1 MEITF
6 TLNSLYTGATY
17 VAGPFDIS
25 GTTCDGST
33 YWLVTGATKAQLAT
47 GVTINTIYDNI
58 SGGTITSGGECA
70 GTTQAWQTGII
81 CPSSGVELQVYAKD
95 INTFT
100 PQNATVTY
108 SINGGFAVNM
118 VTLEPLPSNC
128 GLIYTITGLSLND
141 SVVISSVDGYPL
153 AGNGTSTCPNSV
165 GGVSQYTHT
174 VQASSGFDYASIAI
188 DSGNPF

>member
-70 GTTQAWQTGII
+70 GTTQAWLTGIECEEAPSGSCYSYTYNSSDDI
-81 CPSSGVELQVYAKD
+81 TGISVRWRNISSGNVDTVALSGLESMDNGDGTLTVYLCVQQGSSYASPVFVQGGLEVVFGSGFVSTLVEC
-95 INTFT
+95 T
-100 PQNATVTY
+100 
-108 SINGGFAVNM
+108 
-118 VTLEPLPSNC
+118 SN
-128 GLIYTITGLSLND
+128 
-141 SVVISSVDGYPL
+141 
-153 AGNGTSTCPNSV
+153 STCALN
-165 GGVSQYTHT
+165 
-174 VQASSGFDYASIAI
+174 
-188 DSGNPF
+188 

>member
-33 YWLVTGATKAQLAT
+33 YWLVTGATKSELTT

-58 SGGTITSGGECA
+58 SGGTITSGGECS

-81 CPSSGVELQVYAKD
+81 CPSSGVELQVYGKD
-95 INTFT
+95 LNIV
-100 PQNATVTY
+100 PQNATITY
-108 SINGGFAVNM
+108 TVNGGQSFNLIV
-118 VTLEPLPSNC
+118 VTPLPSNC
-128 GLIYTITGLSLND
+128 GLIGTITGLSLND
-141 SVVISSVDGYPL
+141 SVVITSQDTYPM

-165 GGVSQYTHT
+165 GGTSQYTHT
-174 VQASSGFDYASIAI
+174 VQASSGLDYVALAI
-188 DSGNPF
+188 DSDSNL